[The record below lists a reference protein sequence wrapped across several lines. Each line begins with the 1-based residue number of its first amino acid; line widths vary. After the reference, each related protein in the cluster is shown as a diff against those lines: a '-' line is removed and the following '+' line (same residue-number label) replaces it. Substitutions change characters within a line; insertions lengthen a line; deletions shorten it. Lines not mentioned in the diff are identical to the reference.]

1 MLLYTTPVITAYVL
15 VLTAIIGLVM
25 GSFLNC
31 WAWRITHHESV
42 MHGRSH
48 CTTCNHVLGARDLV
62 PLFSWLSTKGR
73 CRYCGQKI
81 PARYPLAEAFCALVF
96 ISIVMRYDVSLE
108 ALELLIF
115 ASILLVL
122 SLTNLDDYLIPNG
135 CIIAAIAVRAAY
147 IVAAGLTQG
156 IDMGAL
162 ALESLIGGVAVFV
175 PLLLVV
181 LVADKVLGRDSM
193 GGGDLKLFFVAGLY
207 FGWQQ
212 CLFLI
217 IVACVIGIVLAFAAP
232 APHTS
237 ADGTEDNAN
246 QPRTRRTIPF
256 GPSIALACWITML
269 CGSGLISWYLGLF

>member
-1 MLLYTTPVITAYVL
+1 
-15 VLTAIIGLVM
+15 
-25 GSFLNC
+25 
-31 WAWRITHHESV
+31 
-42 MHGRSH
+42 
-48 CTTCNHVLGARDLV
+48 
-62 PLFSWLSTKGR
+62 
-73 CRYCGQKI
+73 
-81 PARYPLAEAFCALVF
+81 
-96 ISIVMRYDVSLE
+96 
-108 ALELLIF
+108 
-115 ASILLVL
+115 
-122 SLTNLDDYLIPNG
+122 
-135 CIIAAIAVRAAY
+135 
-147 IVAAGLTQG
+147 
-156 IDMGAL
+156 MGAL

-246 QPRTRRTIPF
+246 QPRTRRTIPSTVHCAGLLDYHAVRQRPDFVVSGTFLASPAYF
-256 GPSIALACWITML
+256 GLQPAHLLKKAVQ
-269 CGSGLISWYLGLF
+269 